1 MMMSL
6 ATSTLTLYQLPLD
19 SLILVFIA
27 VGSLG
32 LSIGLLISFI
42 YFLKTFSG
50 RVPKEKEHEKEETF
64 LKISAEIK
72 SIEEKIS
79 QLQKEIE
86 TLKKEILPPLQDNIV
101 QLTTKASQLETKVL
115 ILEKRVS
122 REPTLP
128 RPVQPAVRPTPTV
141 TKEVELSSLSDI
153 PLHFPEVKFA
163 CIITSQGY
171 TVETFGKSS
180 EEPAVL
186 LDVLKLYNSQNVSL
200 MRGGRKV
207 EVFYLG
213 EVKDLSVYGILE
225 FSDTEEVTKETVE
238 AAKKAISKY
247 FANVVSKKSF

>member
-1 MMMSL
+1 MMSL
-6 ATSTLTLYQLPLD
+6 ATSTLTLYQFPLD
-19 SLILVFIA
+19 TLILVFIA

-50 RVPKEKEHEKEETF
+50 RVPKEKEHEKEEIF
-64 LKISAEIK
+64 LKISAEMN
-72 SIEEKIS
+72 SIEEKVS

-86 TLKKEILPPLQDNIV
+86 TLKKEILPPLQDNIL
-101 QLTTKASQLETKVL
+101 QLTTRVSQLDTKVL

-141 TKEVELSSLSDI
+141 VKEVELSSLSDI

>member
-1 MMMSL
+1 MMSL

-42 YFLKTFSG
+42 YFLKTFFG
-50 RVPKEKEHEKEETF
+50 RVPKEKEHEKEEIF
-64 LKISAEIK
+64 LKISAEMN
-72 SIEEKIS
+72 SIEEKVS

-86 TLKKEILPPLQDNIV
+86 TLKKEILPPLQDNIL
-101 QLTTKASQLETKVL
+101 QLTTRVSQLDTKVL

-128 RPVQPAVRPTPTV
+128 KAVPPAVRPTPTV
-141 TKEVELSSLSDI
+141 AKEVELSSLSDI

-225 FSDTEEVTKETVE
+225 FSDTEEVPKETVE
-238 AAKKAISKY
+238 AAKKAVSKY

>member
-1 MMMSL
+1 MMSL
-6 ATSTLTLYQLPLD
+6 ATSTLTLYQFPLD

-27 VGSLG
+27 VASLG
-32 LSIGLLISFI
+32 MSIGLLISFI
-42 YFLKTFSG
+42 YFLKTIYG
-50 RVPKEKEHEKEETF
+50 RTPKEKEHEKEEIF
-64 LKISAEIK
+64 LKISAEIN
-72 SIEEKIS
+72 SIEEKVS

-101 QLTTKASQLETKVL
+101 QLTTRVSQLDTKVL

-128 RPVQPAVRPTPTV
+128 RAVPPAVRPTPTV
-141 TKEVELSSLSDI
+141 VKEVELSSLSDI

-225 FSDTEEVTKETVE
+225 FSDTEEVPKETVE

>member
-1 MMMSL
+1 MMSL
-6 ATSTLTLYQLPLD
+6 ATSTLTLYQFPLD

-27 VGSLG
+27 VASLG
-32 LSIGLLISFI
+32 MSIGLLISFI
-42 YFLKTFSG
+42 YFLKTFFG
-50 RVPKEKEHEKEETF
+50 RVPKEKEHEKEEIF
-64 LKISAEIK
+64 LKISAEID
-72 SIEEKIS
+72 SIEEKVS

-86 TLKKEILPPLQDNIV
+86 TLKKEILPPLQDNIL
-101 QLTTKASQLETKVL
+101 QLTTRVSQLDTKVL

-128 RPVQPAVRPTPTV
+128 KAVPPAVRPTPTV
-141 TKEVELSSLSDI
+141 VKEVELSSLSDI

-225 FSDTEEVTKETVE
+225 FSDAEEVTKETVE

>member
-1 MMMSL
+1 MMSL

-50 RVPKEKEHEKEETF
+50 RVPKEKEHEKEEIF
-64 LKISAEIK
+64 LKISAEIN
-72 SIEEKIS
+72 SIEEKVS

-128 RPVQPAVRPTPTV
+128 RPVQPAVRPTHTV
-141 TKEVELSSLSDI
+141 AKEVELSSLSDI

-225 FSDTEEVTKETVE
+225 FSDTEEVPKETVE

-247 FANVVSKKSF
+247 FANIVSKKSF

>member
-1 MMMSL
+1 MMSL
-6 ATSTLTLYQLPLD
+6 ATSTLTLYQFPLD

-27 VGSLG
+27 VASLG
-32 LSIGLLISFI
+32 MSIGLLISFI
-42 YFLKTFSG
+42 YFLKTFFG
-50 RVPKEKEHEKEETF
+50 RVPKEKEHEKEEIF
-64 LKISAEIK
+64 LKISAEID
-72 SIEEKIS
+72 SIEEKVS

-86 TLKKEILPPLQDNIV
+86 TLKKEILPPLQDNIL
-101 QLTTKASQLETKVL
+101 QLTTRVSQLDTKVL

-128 RPVQPAVRPTPTV
+128 KAVPPAVRPTPTV
-141 TKEVELSSLSDI
+141 VKEVELSSLSDI

-213 EVKDLSVYGILE
+213 DVKDLSVYGILE
-225 FSDTEEVTKETVE
+225 FSDAEEVTKETVE

>member
-1 MMMSL
+1 MMSL
-6 ATSTLTLYQLPLD
+6 ATSTLTLYQFPLD

-32 LSIGLLISFI
+32 LLIGLLISFI

-50 RVPKEKEHEKEETF
+50 RVPKEKEHEKEEIF
-64 LKISAEIK
+64 LKISAEIN
-72 SIEEKIS
+72 SIEEKVS

-128 RPVQPAVRPTPTV
+128 RAVPPAVRPTPTV
-141 TKEVELSSLSDI
+141 AKEVELSSLSDM

-225 FSDTEEVTKETVE
+225 FSDTEEVPKETVE

>member
-1 MMMSL
+1 MMSL
-6 ATSTLTLYQLPLD
+6 ATSPLTLYQLPLD

-50 RVPKEKEHEKEETF
+50 RVPKEKEHEKEEIF
-64 LKISAEIK
+64 LKISAEVN
-72 SIEEKIS
+72 SIEEKVS

-141 TKEVELSSLSDI
+141 VKEVELSSLSDI

-200 MRGGRKV
+200 VRGGRKA

-225 FSDTEEVTKETVE
+225 FSDAEEVPKETVE